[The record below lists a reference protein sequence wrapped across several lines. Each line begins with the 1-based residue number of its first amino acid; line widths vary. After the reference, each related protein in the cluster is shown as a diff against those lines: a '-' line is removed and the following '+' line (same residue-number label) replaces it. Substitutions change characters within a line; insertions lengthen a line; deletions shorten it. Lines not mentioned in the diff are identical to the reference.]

1 MEVLVK
7 VGTVAPEQTFYQDG
21 DIVTT
26 MSAVQIEYCHAEMA
40 CHVDKAGFNSV
51 GLRDVDSLLYRYM
64 AKTSK
69 YKFIRLN
76 SNEVKRINL
85 LTNEEDIVSKTPNAD
100 GEAMDV
106 AAFLIRR
113 LVNPRHKIFGSQQGQ
128 EIWYGGNAPRD
139 RDHSDILWDE
149 IEAHSDNLKANCCN
163 WPFSPHEKHRF
174 LVLNCCGHKHGEIVE
189 LSGATCGEKACSVEV
204 EGEPDENGCPAMIT
218 IAKKKWQIPYWDLSA
233 ELGIDVDDVRDKD
246 KKVDA
251 RSSGDKH
258 DWNHMDDIHVDKVAA
273 GIVIL

>member
-1 MEVLVK
+1 MELIVK
-7 VGTVAPEQTFYQDG
+7 VGTVAPDQKHYQDG
-21 DIVTT
+21 DIVTA
-26 MSAVQIEYCHAEMA
+26 MSDVQIEYCHAEMT
-40 CHVDKAGFNSV
+40 CHVDKAGFNSM

-85 LTNEEDIVSKTPNAD
+85 LTNEEDIISTTPNAD

-106 AAFLIRR
+106 AQFLTRR

-139 RDHSDILWDE
+139 RDHSDVLWNE

-163 WPFSPHEKHRF
+163 WPFSSREKHRF
-174 LVLNCCGHKHGEIVE
+174 LVLNCCGHKHGEVVE
-189 LSGATCGEKACSVEV
+189 VSDGTCGEKTRSVKV
-204 EGEPDENGCPAMIT
+204 EGEPDEDGHPTQVT
-218 IAKKKWQIPYWDLSA
+218 IAKKRWQIPYWDLST
-233 ELGIDVDDVRDKD
+233 ELGIDVLEVRDRD

-258 DWNHMDDIHVDKVAA
+258 GWNHMDDIHVDKVAA
-273 GIVIL
+273 GIVTL

>member
-1 MEVLVK
+1 MEVIVK
-7 VGTVAPEQTFYQDG
+7 VGTSVPDQRHHQDG
-21 DIVTT
+21 DIVNT
-26 MSAVQIEYCHAEMA
+26 MSDVQIEYCHAELI
-40 CHVDKAGFNSV
+40 CQVDKVGFNSM

-64 AKTSK
+64 EKTSK

-85 LTNEEDIVSKTPNAD
+85 LTNEEDIFSKTPNAH
-100 GEAMDV
+100 GEAIDV
-106 AAFLIRR
+106 AQFLTRR

-139 RDHSDILWDE
+139 RDHSDILWNE

-174 LVLNCCGHKHGEIVE
+174 LVLNCCGYKHEEVRE
-189 LSGATCGEKACSVEV
+189 LSCGTCGEKCCNVEV
-204 EGEPDENGCPAMIT
+204 EGEPDENGHPTEVMV
-218 IAKKKWQIPYWDLSA
+218 AKKKWQIPYWDLSA

-251 RSSGDKH
+251 RSSGDRH
-258 DWNHMDDIHVDKVAA
+258 SWNHMDDIHVDKVAA
-273 GIVIL
+273 GIITL

>member
-7 VGTVAPEQTFYQDG
+7 VGTVTPDQKYYQYG
-21 DIVTT
+21 DIVAA

-40 CHVDKAGFNSV
+40 CHVDKAGFNGV

-64 AKTSK
+64 EKTSK

-85 LTNEEDIVSKTPNAD
+85 LTVEEDIISTTPNAD
-100 GEAMDV
+100 GEAINV
-106 AAFLIRR
+106 AQFLRRR
-113 LVNPRHKIFGSQQGQ
+113 LVNKRHKIFGGRQGQ

-139 RDHSDILWDE
+139 RDHSDVLWNE

-163 WPFSPHEKHRF
+163 WPFTPLEKSGF
-174 LVLNCCGHKHGEIVE
+174 LPLNCCGHKHGEVVE
-189 LSGATCGEKACSVEV
+189 VSDGTCGERASSVKV
-204 EGEPDENGCPAMIT
+204 EGEPDEDGRSTQVMV
-218 IAKKKWQIPYWDLSA
+218 AKKKWQIPYWDLA
-233 ELGIDVDDVRDKD
+233 VELGIDVSEVRDKD
-246 KKVDA
+246 KQVDA

-258 DWNHMDDIHVDKVAA
+258 DWNHMDDVHVDKVAA
-273 GIVIL
+273 GIVTL